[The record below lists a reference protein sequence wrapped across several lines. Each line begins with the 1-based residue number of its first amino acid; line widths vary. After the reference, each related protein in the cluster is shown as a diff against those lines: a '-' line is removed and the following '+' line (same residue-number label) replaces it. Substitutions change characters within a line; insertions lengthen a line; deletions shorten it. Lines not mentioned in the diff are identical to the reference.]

1 MKKAFH
7 TLGAALILILLTS
20 FSAMASPVSGEFDK
34 ILFYGIYND
43 FNGGDIKG
51 SEMESFSD
59 SGIGILIPLTSAWN
73 IGLEYSSKD
82 YDNLYYELQA
92 TTLYQEKYLLR
103 FNFSKYGDDGSIS
116 HFGAYKHYPV
126 NEIFQ
131 AYFGAGLSMVCF
143 DEDQNPDEWAYF
155 SLYFEAQGRMSLTEN
170 LFLYGGALY
179 DYHLNSASLEAGLGV
194 SF

>member
-1 MKKAFH
+1 MKAFYSSIAVI
-7 TLGAALILILLTS
+7 GLLLSLS
-20 FSAMASPVSGEFDK
+20 FSAIASPVSGEFDK

-51 SEMESFSD
+51 VEMGSASG
-59 SGIGILIPLTSAWN
+59 SGIGILVPLSSTGS

-103 FNFSKYGDDGSIS
+103 FNFSKYGDDGTIS
-116 HFGAYKHYPV
+116 HFGAYKNYPV
-126 NEIFQ
+126 NEMFQ

-143 DEDQNPDEWAYF
+143 DGDKDPEDWAYF
-155 SLYFEAQGRMSLTEN
+155 SLYFEAQGQMRITEN
-170 LFLYGGALY
+170 MFLYGGALY
-179 DYHLNSASLEAGLGV
+179 DYHLDSASLEAGVGV
-194 SF
+194 NF